1 MRAVPHFAVVIACE
15 PLKLVPLI
23 LLAVCNVVAVNAFPV
38 QDPDEPDTF
47 PVTLPVTLPTTS
59 PFKSPVKPLT
69 KRAAPLTIKSS
80 VVIESALVEPC
91 KDILFVKILA
101 PVIVCVSSVVTKF
114 VGFPLTLFQSTDF
127 AVSAVSDEVA
137 CSTLLIVTLISLPS
151 EKVNIRAASV
161 PDTPTTAAFP

>member
-1 MRAVPHFAVVIACE
+1 MRAVPHFAVVIDAV

-23 LLAVCNVVAVNAFPV
+23 FLAVCNFVADPALPVASPVNA
-38 QDPDEPDTF
+38 
-47 PVTLPVTLPTTS
+47 PVTFPVTLPTTS
-59 PFKSPVKPLT
+59 PFKLPVKPLT

-114 VGFPLTLFQSTDF
+114 VGF
-127 AVSAVSDEVA
+127 
-137 CSTLLIVTLISLPS
+137 LLIL
-151 EKVNIRAASV
+151 
-161 PDTPTTAAFP
+161 F